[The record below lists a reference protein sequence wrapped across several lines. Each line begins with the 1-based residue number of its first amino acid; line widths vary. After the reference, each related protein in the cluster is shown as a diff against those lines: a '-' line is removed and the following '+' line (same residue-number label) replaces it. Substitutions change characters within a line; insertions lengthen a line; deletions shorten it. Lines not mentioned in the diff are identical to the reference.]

1 MQHIIAPFD
10 KFAADAWHED
20 IWHAFRLAMRFERQ
34 QLAYQ
39 LWATEPLSAAS
50 LSKLKAM
57 SLSIKFD
64 IQQIQPYRGIA
75 PNMGNLW
82 IVGDIHIGS
91 WYDYH
96 QYQTISVIYDTMRL
110 DSFFQHLHRLRKKP
124 SIELK
129 VIHISKSQEIKSG
142 VTNSEVEFDLLDIN
156 FWNNED
162 LPQKTLNSV
171 FTVGRISP
179 DFSDWHHYHD
189 PSLYNILA
197 QRNFRIKLAGAD
209 SIKSYIESNEKFEFY
224 DSDFSMQKFISSIDC
239 LICRSSPKKPKN
251 FMPSISL
258 AIKYDIPII
267 IDSRNS
273 LAEHLSNYPKA
284 YISNCNDK
292 TLGIINVLSQKD
304 IEASDQGGD
313 A

>member
-10 KFAADAWHED
+10 QFAADAWHED
-20 IWHAFRLAMRFERQ
+20 IWHAFRLAKRFKSQ

-39 LWATEPLSAAS
+39 LWSTEPLSVTS
-50 LSKLKAM
+50 LSRLKAM
-57 SLSIKFD
+57 NLSINFD
-64 IQQIQPYRGIA
+64 ILHIQPYRGVV
-75 PNMGNLW
+75 PSMGNLW
-82 IVGDIHIGS
+82 IMGDTHIGP

-96 QYQTISVIYDTMRL
+96 QYQSISVVYDTVKL
-110 DSFFQHLHRLRKKP
+110 DRFFQHLHRLRKKP

-129 VIHISKSQEIKSG
+129 IIQISKNQERKSG
-142 VTNSEVEFDLLDIN
+142 VATSEMGFDLLDID

-171 FTVGRISP
+171 FTIGRISP
-179 DFSDWHHYHD
+179 DFAEWHHYDD

-197 QRNFRIKLAGAD
+197 QRNVHIKLAGAD
-209 SIKSYIESNEKFEFY
+209 SVKSYIESNDKFEFY
-224 DSDFSMQKFISSIDC
+224 DSNLSIQKFISSIDC
-239 LICRSSPKKPKN
+239 LVCRSSPKKPKN

-273 LAEHLSNYPKA
+273 LAEYLSNYPKA
-284 YISNCNDK
+284 YISNTTDK
-292 TLGIINVLSQKD
+292 TLKIISVLSK
-304 IEASDQGGD
+304 ST
-313 A
+313 